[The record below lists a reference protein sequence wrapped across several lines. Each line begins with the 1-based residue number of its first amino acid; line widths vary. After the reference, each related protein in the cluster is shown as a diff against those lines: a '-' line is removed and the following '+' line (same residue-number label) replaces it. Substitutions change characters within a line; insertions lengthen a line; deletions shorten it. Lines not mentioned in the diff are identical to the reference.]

1 MSTVDAARALDP
13 GAGLAGDAAVPE
25 LPRARGALRRAA
37 VVATAAIVLVAAVC
51 ASLALGAVHVPLGD
65 VLAALTGRAEEGP
78 FREIVLELRLPRT
91 VEAVCVGAGL
101 AVAGALLQGALANPL
116 ASPEVLGV
124 TAGAGFGAVLVLLA
138 FPEAI
143 ALLPAGALAFG
154 ALAATMVFAIA
165 WGGRGGGSV
174 ATLILA
180 GIAVSALFGAGMTS
194 LMVAFADR
202 VQGAVLFLA
211 GGLTSDGWDGL
222 DVAWPYFA
230 TGLVLAVL
238 LTGPLDRLALG
249 DDVAASLGARPRLI
263 RFVAATAAALLASA
277 SAAVAGLV
285 GFVGL
290 VVPHVVRMAAGT
302 ARHRYVVP
310 VSGLVGGALVLGAD
324 ALARVV
330 VAPIELP
337 VGPIMVVLGVPLFLV
352 LLRRST

>member
-1 MSTVDAARALDP
+1 MTTTSLALARTALP
-13 GAGLAGDAAVPE
+13 LRPLAVAGAAV
-25 LPRARGALRRAA
+25 LLLG
-37 VVATAAIVLVAAVC
+37 VAAV
-51 ASLALGAVHVPLGD
+51 ASLALGAVHVPPREVVAALLGD
-65 VLAALTGRAEEGP
+65 AEAGP
-78 FREIVLELRLPRT
+78 LREIVLQLRLPRA
-91 VEAVCVGAGL
+91 VEALAVGGGL
-101 AVAGALLQGALANPL
+101 AIAGALLQGALANPL

-124 TAGAGFGAVLVLLA
+124 TAGSGFGAVLVLLA

-154 ALAATMVFAIA
+154 ALAAAMVFAIA

-174 ATLILA
+174 GTLILA

-211 GGLTSDGWDGL
+211 GGLTSDGWDGMN
-222 DVAWPYFA
+222 VAWPYFA
-230 TGLVLAVL
+230 LGFVLALV

-249 DDVAASLGARPRLI
+249 DDVAASLGARPRVI
-263 RFVAATAAALLASA
+263 RFAAAAAAALLASA

-290 VVPHVVRMAAGT
+290 VVPHLVRMAAGT
-302 ARHRYVVP
+302 TRHRYVVP
-310 VSGLVGGALVLGAD
+310 VSGLFGAALVLGAD

-330 VAPIELP
+330 APPVELP
-337 VGPIMVVLGVPLFLV
+337 VGPIMVLLGVPLFLV
-352 LLRRST
+352 LLRRAT